1 MGKVAG
7 GDGQGLG
14 SLRVSSGVLGLR
26 FPKSQWV
33 QIRATYIMLI
43 TFIESKG
50 DRVEGV

>member
-14 SLRVSSGVLGLR
+14 SLRVSSGFGLR
-26 FPKSQWV
+26 LPKSQWV

>member
-14 SLRVSSGVLGLR
+14 IGLR

-43 TFIESKG
+43 TFIESEG

>member
-33 QIRATYIMLI
+33 QIRATYIMLM
-43 TFIESKG
+43 

>member
-14 SLRVSSGVLGLR
+14 SFRVSSGVLGCGFR
-26 FPKSQWV
+26 RNQWV
-33 QIRATYIMLI
+33 QIWATYIMLI

>member
-1 MGKVAG
+1 MRKVAG

-14 SLRVSSGVLGLR
+14 SLRVSSGVLG
-26 FPKSQWV
+26 QWV